1 VSPGAITTDGA
12 TLFNSQKSDDLVF
25 CSHRLQKVTTF
36 LVIVT
41 TPTLFAF
48 QIIIYPVFFLNSAGK
63 N

>member
-1 VSPGAITTDGA
+1 M
-12 TLFNSQKSDDLVF
+12 TLFF

-63 N
+63 KLGGMSEMS